1 MEKYRQ
7 RYNVEYLQKL
17 TKYPQMY
24 ADALEEMEAE
34 KIIP

>member
-7 RYNVEYLQKL
+7 RYNVEYLQKM

-24 ADALEEMEAE
+24 VDALEEMEAE
-34 KIIP
+34 KMMA